1 MKTAQRLR
9 RQRRFAWRR
18 LAGVGTVAA
27 VGALFSWP
35 AGLGLLAL
43 GLGWAWWCVEREFA
57 EVLGEALTGAPH
69 EDLSPRARLVLE
81 PLRAQERVWRRRL
94 EAARRDRERLIAA
107 WDRLPVGVVWLAAD
121 GTIRRLNRRAEDL
134 LQLQRRLH
142 GGQPL
147 ALFLPEPRWLER
159 IRASGEA
166 GFTGEVPRRGETL
179 HCRLQWVPLEEG
191 EALLL
196 VEDRTEAIRLERMR
210 RDFVANVSHELR
222 TPLTIVRGYVETA
235 LDAPTPLPP
244 PLAGYLE
251 QVHAQAVRMQR
262 LVEDLLTLAQLEGTQ
277 PPPAKWVDV
286 GELLETAA
294 AQARGVA
301 PEGLTVEVDFP
312 PQPRAILGVR
322 TELESALGNLAL
334 NAVRYTPAP
343 GRVVIGARAAENG
356 EGELFVRDTG
366 IGIAPEHLPRLTER
380 FYRVDRARSRDRG
393 GTGLGLAIVN
403 HVAQRHEA
411 SRAIV
416 ATMSEKPTGAQI
428 AGQMAAAVEKASDGL
443 LAVGY
448 ALRQMVMARTGVTS

>member
-69 EDLSPRARLVLE
+69 EDLSPRARLELE

-312 PQPRAILGVR
+312 PQPGAILGVR

-411 SRAIV
+411 RLLIDSAPGKG
-416 ATMSEKPTGAQI
+416 SEFRLRFPSGRWRE
-428 AGQMAAAVEKASDGL
+428 GEAVK
-443 LAVGY
+443 
-448 ALRQMVMARTGVTS
+448 

>member
-1 MKTAQRLR
+1 MKTVQRLR
-9 RQRRFAWRR
+9 VQRRFALRR
-18 LAGVGTVAA
+18 LTGVGVVAA
-27 VGALFSWP
+27 ATSAFFWP
-35 AGLGLLAL
+35 IGLAVLAL
-43 GLGWAWWCVEREFA
+43 GLGWAWWRTEREFA
-57 EVLGEALTGAPH
+57 EVLEEALTGEPL
-69 EDLSPRARLVLE
+69 EGLSPRARLVLE
-81 PLRAQERVWRRRL
+81 PLRAQERVWRRRV

-107 WDRLPVGVVWLAAD
+107 WDRLPVGVVWLQSD

-179 HCRLQWVPLEEG
+179 SCRLQWVPLEEG

-196 VEDRTEAIRLERMR
+196 VEDRTEAMRLERMR

-222 TPLTIVRGYVETA
+222 TPLTIVRGYVETV
-235 LDAPTPLPP
+235 LDAPTPLPS
-244 PLAGYLE
+244 PLSGYLE

-277 PPPAKWVDV
+277 PPPARWVEV
-286 GELLETAA
+286 AELLETAA
-294 AQARGVA
+294 TQARSVA
-301 PEGLTVEVDFP
+301 PDGLTVEVSP
-312 PQPRAILGVR
+312 PPKPREILGVR

-343 GRVVIGARAAENG
+343 GRVVIGMRDVENG
-356 EGELFVRDTG
+356 ECELFVRDTG

-411 SRAIV
+411 RLLVDSTPGQGSEFRLRFPSGRWRDGEAI
-416 ATMSEKPTGAQI
+416 K
-428 AGQMAAAVEKASDGL
+428 
-443 LAVGY
+443 
-448 ALRQMVMARTGVTS
+448 